1 MNYTFEITI
10 NSLHI
15 LVYYVKIIICILW
28 LSCLSQVYLLSK
40 FYLLL
45 YILSENIQNIQVDI
59 TCYQGKKFRII
70 DICYQALHKI
80 SVVYVQI
87 L

>member
-1 MNYTFEITI
+1 M
-10 NSLHI
+10 
-15 LVYYVKIIICILW
+15 VYYVKIIICISW

-59 TCYQGKKFRII
+59 TCYQEKKLRII
-70 DICYQALHKI
+70 DICYQGLHKI

-87 L
+87 LWLEVINHF